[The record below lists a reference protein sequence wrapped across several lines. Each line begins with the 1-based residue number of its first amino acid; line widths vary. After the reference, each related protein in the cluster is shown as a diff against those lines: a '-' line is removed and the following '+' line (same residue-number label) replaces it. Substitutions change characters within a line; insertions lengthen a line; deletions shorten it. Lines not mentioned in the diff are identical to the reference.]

1 MHDDLR
7 RYRAAIAFLDGLAN
21 LAPAGGDYMRNHAR
35 PEIYLKR
42 TRDFLKRCGDPQK
55 GFKYVH
61 ITGTSGKGT
70 VTTMVHEGLAAGGAR
85 VGSFTSPFATAATEK
100 IRTGDRYIA
109 PGEFADIFEEVKPHI
124 EAAYL
129 TSPYGRPTYFE
140 IFLAIALIYFKQQ
153 RCEWVVLEVGAGGEY
168 DATNIIEKPVV
179 TAITSIDYDHTHLL
193 GRTLQ
198 AIATTKAGIIKK
210 GSVFFTT
217 EARPALLQIFKRICS
232 RVGARFS
239 PLPAVEDY
247 QENNKTLARAIGHA
261 AGLDDASIERGIE
274 AARLPCRFEVLQ
286 EKPRVVLDGAHNR
299 AKMRST
305 AFNVSRVPHK
315 TVHLV
320 IGLNAKKD
328 ADAVLA
334 EIVPLA
340 SAIYVTRFQNS
351 AVPSADPKKLAE
363 KARSFLKKGVKA
375 RVFMDPND
383 ALDAA
388 LKAAGPDD
396 LVLVTGSFYLAGE
409 LRTRWYPEEWVLK
422 NGSSFRNPGKR
433 L

>member
-1 MHDDLR
+1 MQDDFQ

-42 TRDFLKRCGDPQK
+42 TRDFLKRCGEPQK

-70 VTTMVHEGLAAGGAR
+70 VTTMVHEALLAGGKK

-100 IRTGDRYIA
+100 IRVGDRYIA
-109 PGEFADIFEEVKPHI
+109 PGEFADIFESLKSHI
-124 EAAYL
+124 ETAYL

-153 RCEWVVLEVGAGGEY
+153 KCEWVVLEVGAGGEY

-179 TAITSIDYDHTHLL
+179 TAITSIDYDHTQLL
-193 GRTLQ
+193 GRTLK

-217 EARPALLQIFKRICS
+217 EARPALLRIFKRICS
-232 RVGARFS
+232 RTGATFNQ
-239 PLPAVEDY
+239 LPAVEDY
-247 QENNKTLARAIGHA
+247 QENNKTLARAISRA
-261 AGLDDASIERGIE
+261 IGLTDEVIERGIE
-274 AARLPCRFEVLQ
+274 AARLPCRFEAVQ
-286 EKPRVVLDGAHNR
+286 VKPLVVLDGAHNR

-305 AFNVSRVPHK
+305 AFNLGRMPRT

-334 EIVPLA
+334 EILPLA
-340 SAIYVTRFQNS
+340 SAVYVTRFQNS

-363 KARSFLKKGVKA
+363 RARFFLRRGVKPN
-375 RVFMDPND
+375 VFMDPQD

-388 LKAAGPDD
+388 LKAAEPHD

-409 LRTRWYPEEWVLK
+409 LRTRWYPEAWVLE
-422 NGSSFRNPGKR
+422 NRSSFRNP
-433 L
+433 